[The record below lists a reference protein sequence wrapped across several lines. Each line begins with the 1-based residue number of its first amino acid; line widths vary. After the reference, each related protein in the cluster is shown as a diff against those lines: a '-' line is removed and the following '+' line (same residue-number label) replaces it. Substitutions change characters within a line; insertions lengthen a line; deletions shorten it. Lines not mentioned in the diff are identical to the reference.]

1 MKAWSLEGIMAH
13 LEQIAPDLFTRVEL
27 AEPSLGGKKIHAI
40 RLANGSGPNRR
51 GFLMVGGVHA
61 RELMNPDAIVE
72 LLIDLL
78 VAYRN
83 KEQLSYGGRSWT
95 WFELANIIHTLD
107 IWAIPCANP
116 DGREKV
122 IGGDSMWRK
131 NIRDTVDEG
140 ACPPQPPDYDRMRG
154 HDGVDVNRNF
164 DIAWGITGLNTSKDP
179 CSDTYYGPEAHSEP
193 ETRNI
198 VAFTEDHRIDT
209 FVDVHSYSNWVLYP
223 WGHARTQT
231 DTPSQSFTSLSSP
244 VGQALTPYTYREY
257 MSGKDLLRF
266 QTVSGRVIESV
277 HRVWPPAPGK
287 TREPEHTWWPKTIF
301 DVYNDTTSGDTADY
315 VYSRH
320 LAESGRRKTYA
331 FSLETGPNLF
341 PNLKE
346 SFQPSD
352 CESRQRI
359 RTEIKAALLTL
370 MEQTVCGI
378 DHIGTVVLDRP
389 QIVEAMAAM
398 RDEGMAKTGL
408 GREWLELFDR
418 LQGPILSAVLA
429 DESLMN
435 EAAGL
440 FEAVASLIEDPSAKV
455 TDDQIARGREFLRR
469 LRKGMVPK
477 LRRDL
482 DAIDGRLAGM
492 GRRTLGQV
500 VGGLARRGPDR
511 PSPTGKGSRQ
521 SENAKP

>member
-1 MKAWSLEGIMAH
+1 
-13 LEQIAPDLFTRVEL
+13 
-27 AEPSLGGKKIHAI
+27 
-40 RLANGSGPNRR
+40 
-51 GFLMVGGVHA
+51 
-61 RELMNPDAIVE
+61 
-72 LLIDLL
+72 
-78 VAYRN
+78 
-83 KEQLSYGGRSWT
+83 
-95 WFELANIIHTLD
+95 
-107 IWAIPCANP
+107 
-116 DGREKV
+116 
-122 IGGDSMWRK
+122 
-131 NIRDTVDEG
+131 
-140 ACPPQPPDYDRMRG
+140 
-154 HDGVDVNRNF
+154 
-164 DIAWGITGLNTSKDP
+164 
-179 CSDTYYGPEAHSEP
+179 
-193 ETRNI
+193 
-198 VAFTEDHRIDT
+198 
-209 FVDVHSYSNWVLYP
+209 
-223 WGHARTQT
+223 
-231 DTPSQSFTSLSSP
+231 
-244 VGQALTPYTYREY
+244 
-257 MSGKDLLRF
+257 MSGKDLLRY
-266 QTVSGRVIESV
+266 QTVAARVIDSI
-277 HRVWPPAPGK
+277 HRVWPPPAGQV
-287 TREPEHTWWPKTIF
+287 RESTWWPKTIF